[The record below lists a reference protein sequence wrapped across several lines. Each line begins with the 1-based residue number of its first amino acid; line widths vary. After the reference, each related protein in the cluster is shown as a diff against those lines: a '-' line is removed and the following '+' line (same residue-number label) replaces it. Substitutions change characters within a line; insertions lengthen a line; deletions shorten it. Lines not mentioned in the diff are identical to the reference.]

1 MANVNDININPKL
14 VKIPTG
20 FSNLPQVG
28 KIQQLYDLN
37 NNDLYKRLSPFTPNS
52 GLLSF
57 GPRQPFVYVSP
68 NKGRK
73 GINGL
78 KRFES
83 RIFPIGSAL
92 QDVQRI
98 AQFMVTGKG
107 ILFLTKQFLLQR
119 TQPFNETRIYNPLSV
134 INAVVRPVTGFILPL
149 PTRHL
154 SGGLLGALASLVGI
168 NVSSDK
174 PIKGTAATGNPD
186 ILPKFEQTVHANRYG
201 KGFTGLIR
209 GGTAASAYYVKKPAG
224 ALGGLINF
232 AKKLFGGTVNQP
244 AGTKFRAD
252 EAYPVF
258 DLKAKKEFGSYS
270 KAGVLNELHQRW
282 YNDKDSSGAKM
293 KDPGNEHRLKFP
305 GHMASEYNTFVESED
320 TFNGESIGG
329 KLEAKYGDTVG
340 PTDTLDRR
348 YTLFPN
354 SGPYSRSEIISIYKF
369 YVERDDIG
377 SRLYDKFPR
386 NINSDRGGISIFDSY
401 GKYVKTDFGKT
412 PINVKGTYSNK
423 IAELGENK
431 TPLTSSLPSSD
442 VYNEIPRTDTV
453 GAGGVTVLNQD
464 GTYSGSVVLNEALN
478 VEGTYSNKIAKL
490 GENETPL
497 TSNLLSSD
505 VYNEIPRTDT
515 VGAGGVTVLNQDG
528 TYSGSVVLNAAGNV
542 DGTYSNKIAKLG
554 ENKTPLTSN
563 LPSSKLYNE
572 IPRDTRS
579 PGGTSIENKDGSFS
593 SVVINDARNVKGTYS
608 YEMELNRN
616 NSQKSNDT
624 PLTIKREKLQ
634 QHTLNPSS
642 PMEWG
647 RPINEDRIEKLQS
660 MLKKPGKGNIY
671 GIYNVGNYVSD
682 VNLNYTELMAR
693 RKSPLNQKSLP
704 EDGYET
710 RLNKNGNVPLEA
722 NRAAGGKGFAGTG
735 KPDYVNS
742 LQILTRLGDQWPSG
756 LGRDGVIEYDPYKDD
771 QIAFYFHDLVNDKYI
786 PFRATVKGL
795 SEQLAADWS
804 EVSYIGR
811 ADKLY
816 NYTGFKRSISFNFQ
830 VVAMSISELM
840 PMWKRINYL
849 ASLTKPSKY
858 TPYKIES
865 QISNFI
871 TPPLIT
877 FTIGDMYKEQPLIL
891 QSVGITIPDEALW
904 ETLSEKY
911 SNEDDWSYL
920 NGKIK
925 WDGSA
930 GFQVGVNRGF
940 VAQFPRECDITISGV
955 LLEQERPQTGK
966 NNFGGINQ
974 NASPFSENLIVV

>member
-14 VKIPTG
+14 VKIPPG

-134 INAVVRPVTGFILPL
+134 INAVVRPVTGFILP
-149 PTRHL
+149 PPIRHL
-154 SGGLLGALASLVGI
+154 SGGVLGALASLVGI

-252 EAYPVF
+252 EAYPIF
-258 DLKAKKEFGSYS
+258 DLKAKKEFGSYT
-270 KAGVLNELHQRW
+270 KDGVLDELHQRW
-282 YNDKDSSGAKM
+282 YNDKDSAGK
-293 KDPGNEHRLKFP
+293 KIDDPGNEHRLKFP
-305 GHMASEYNTFVESED
+305 KARSGPDIRSFPISTFAEGKD
-320 TFNGESIGG
+320 TFQGQEIGG
-329 KLEAKYGDTVG
+329 NLEAKYGDTISSN
-340 PTDTLDRR
+340 
-348 YTLFPN
+348 N
-354 SGPYSRSEIISIYKF
+354 SIPYAKSEIILIYKK
-369 YVERDDIG
+369 YVEHDASSGGRK
-377 SRLYDKFPR
+377 LYDKFPR
-386 NINSDRGGISIFDSY
+386 DPRDAY
-401 GKYVKTDFGKT
+401 GKGGT
-412 PINVKGTYSNK
+412 ILLNVNGTYANTVVLNAAENVDGTYSNK
-423 IAELGENK
+423 IAN
-431 TPLTSSLPSSD
+431 
-442 VYNEIPRTDTV
+442 
-453 GAGGVTVLNQD
+453 
-464 GTYSGSVVLNEALN
+464 
-478 VEGTYSNKIAKL
+478 L
-490 GENETPL
+490 GENETPI
-497 TSNLLSSD
+497 TSNLPSSSL
-505 VYNEIPRTDT
+505 YKKIPRTDT
-515 VGAGGVTVLNQDG
+515 LGAGGVTVLNQDG
-528 TYSGSVVLNAAGNV
+528 TYSGSVVLNAAENV

-554 ENKTPLTSN
+554 ENKTPITSN
-563 LPSSKLYNE
+563 LPSSDVYNE
-572 IPRDTRS
+572 IPRTSASVGAGGCVVLNQNDTYSGSVVLNDARNVDGTYSNKIANLGENKTPITSNLPSSSLYKKIPRDTRS
-579 PGGTSIENKDGSFS
+579 LGGTSIENKDGSYS
-593 SVVINDARNVKGTYS
+593 SPIINNAGNVKGTYS

-616 NSQKSNDT
+616 NSLISNDT

-634 QHTLNPSS
+634 NTTLDPSS
-642 PMEWG
+642 PMKWG
-647 RPINEDRIEKLQS
+647 RSIDADRIEKLQS

-671 GIYNVGNYVSD
+671 GIYNVENYVSD
-682 VNLNYTELMAR
+682 VNLNYTQLMAR

-704 EDGYET
+704 EDGYQARRKDT
-710 RLNKNGNVPLEA
+710 PSLED
-722 NRAAGGKGFAGTG
+722 NRGKGFAGTG
-735 KPDYVNS
+735 KSDYVNS
-742 LQILTRLGDQWPSG
+742 LQILTRTDL
-756 LGRDGVIEYDPYKDD
+756 DGTDAQGFNPGGGMVQYKPYESD

-795 SEQLAADWS
+795 SEQLSADWS
-804 EVSYIGR
+804 PVNYIGR
-811 ADKLY
+811 ADTLY
-816 NYTGFKRSISFNFQ
+816 NYTGFKRTISFNFQ
-830 VVAMSISELM
+830 IVAMSISELM

-858 TPYKIES
+858 TPYEIES

-891 QSVGITIPDEALW
+891 QTVGITIPEDALW
-904 ETLSEKY
+904 ETVSEKY
-911 SNEDDWSYL
+911 SDGNDWSYL
-920 NGKIK
+920 NGKIIWNK
-925 WDGSA
+925 SKDQGL
-930 GFQVGVNRGF
+930 

-966 NNFGGINQ
+966 NNFGGIGDE
-974 NASPFSENLIVV
+974 NAGNFSRNLGNLSIV

>member
-14 VKIPTG
+14 VKIPSG

-134 INAVVRPVTGFILPL
+134 INAVIRPVTGFILP
-149 PTRHL
+149 PPIRHL

-174 PIKGTAATGNPD
+174 PIKGTAAKGNPD
-186 ILPKFEQTVHANRYG
+186 ILPKFEQTVHSSRYG

-244 AGTKFRAD
+244 PGTKFRAD

-258 DLKAKKEFGSYS
+258 DLKAKKEFGSYNQF
-270 KAGVLNELHQRW
+270 GVLSELHQRW
-282 YNDKDSSGAKM
+282 YNDKDSSGAKID
-293 KDPGNEHRLKFP
+293 DPGNEHRLKFP
-305 GHMASEYNTFVESED
+305 KARSGPDSRSFPIAYIDKKKNEAQKSTFAEGKNTFQGQE
-320 TFNGESIGG
+320 IGG
-329 KLEAKYGDTVG
+329 ELKAKYGDTI
-340 PTDTLDRR
+340 
-348 YTLFPN
+348 FAN
-354 SGPYSRSEIISIYKF
+354 SSNPYARSEIILIYKK
-369 YVERDDIG
+369 YVEYDASGEGRK
-377 SRLYDKFPR
+377 LYNKIPR
-386 NINSDRGGISIFDSY
+386 NLSQGYNYTAQGSKGYISQLD
-401 GKYVKTDFGKT
+401 TDGTHKLLFFRT
-412 PINVKGTYSNK
+412 ARLTKGTYEATIDRYDDGFDK
-423 IAELGENK
+423 IPLPKKIEYSTNGPGSDK
-431 TPLTSSLPSSD
+431 TPLT
-442 VYNEIPRTDTV
+442 RH
-453 GAGGVTVLNQD
+453 
-464 GTYSGSVVLNEALN
+464 
-478 VEGTYSNKIAKL
+478 
-490 GENETPL
+490 
-497 TSNLLSSD
+497 
-505 VYNEIPRTDT
+505 
-515 VGAGGVTVLNQDG
+515 
-528 TYSGSVVLNAAGNV
+528 
-542 DGTYSNKIAKLG
+542 
-554 ENKTPLTSN
+554 
-563 LPSSKLYNE
+563 
-572 IPRDTRS
+572 
-579 PGGTSIENKDGSFS
+579 
-593 SVVINDARNVKGTYS
+593 
-608 YEMELNRN
+608 
-616 NSQKSNDT
+616 
-624 PLTIKREKLQ
+624 REKLET
-634 QHTLNPSS
+634 HSYNLGIKN
-642 PMEWG
+642 
-647 RPINEDRIEKLQS
+647 KLQS
-660 MLKKPGKGNIY
+660 LLKKGGEGNEY
-671 GIYNVGNYVSD
+671 GIYNVKNYVSD
-682 VNLNYTELMAR
+682 VDMNYGTLMAR
-693 RKSPLNQKSLP
+693 RKSPLDQKTLP
-704 EDGYET
+704 EDGYQN
-710 RLNKNGNVPLEA
+710 RLKTNGSVSLED
-722 NRAAGGKGFAGTG
+722 NSGKGFAGTG
-735 KPDYVNS
+735 KSDYVNS
-742 LQILTRLGDQWPSG
+742 LQILSANDV
-756 LGRDGVIEYDPYKDD
+756 DGTEPGYGASDLTIYEPYKDD

-795 SEQLAADWS
+795 SEQLSADWS

-811 ADKLY
+811 ADKLH
-816 NYTGFKRSISFNFQ
+816 NYTGFKRTISFNFQ

-858 TPYKIES
+858 TEHTSKV
-865 QISNFI
+865 QVGNFI

-891 QSVGITIPDEALW
+891 QTVGITIPDEALW

-911 SNEDDWSYL
+911 TTDWEYL

-925 WDGSA
+925 WDKSS
-930 GFQVGVNRGF
+930 GF
-940 VAQFPRECDITISGV
+940 VAQFPRECDITIGGI
-955 LLEQERPQTGK
+955 LLEQERPQTGR
-966 NNFGGINQ
+966 NNFGGIDK
-974 NASPFSENLIVV
+974 NAGDFSKNLSIA

>member
-1 MANVNDININPKL
+1 MANVNDSNINPKL
-14 VKIPTG
+14 VKIPAG

-134 INAVVRPVTGFILPL
+134 INAVVRPVTGFILP
-149 PTRHL
+149 PPIRHL

-168 NVSSDK
+168 NLSSDK
-174 PIKGTAATGNPD
+174 PIKGTAATGNPN
-186 ILPKFEQTVHANRYG
+186 ILPKFEQTVHSSRYG

-305 GHMASEYNTFVESED
+305 GHMASEYNTFVDSED

-348 YTLFPN
+348 YNLVPN

-704 EDGYET
+704 EDGYQARRKDT
-710 RLNKNGNVPLEA
+710 PSLED
-722 NRAAGGKGFAGTG
+722 NRGKGFAGTG
-735 KPDYVNS
+735 KSDYVNS
-742 LQILTRLGDQWPSG
+742 LQILNRSDI
-756 LGRDGVIEYDPYKDD
+756 DGHAFGPLNEGGGMVQYKPYESD

-795 SEQLAADWS
+795 NEQLSADWS
-804 EVSYIGR
+804 AVNYIGR
-811 ADKLY
+811 ADTLY
-816 NYTGFKRSISFNFQ
+816 NYTGFKRTISFDFQ
-830 VVAMSISELM
+830 IVAMSISELM

-858 TPYKIES
+858 TPYEIES

-891 QSVGITIPDEALW
+891 QTVGIKIPEDALW
-904 ETLSEKY
+904 ETVSEKY
-911 SNEDDWSYL
+911 SDGNDWSYL
-920 NGKIK
+920 NGKII
-925 WDGSA
+925 WDKSKDQGL
-930 GFQVGVNRGF
+930 

-966 NNFGGINQ
+966 NNFGGIGDE
-974 NASPFSENLIVV
+974 NAGNFSRNLGNLSIV

>member
-14 VKIPTG
+14 VKIPSG

-92 QDVQRI
+92 QDVQRM

-134 INAVVRPVTGFILPL
+134 INAVIRPVTGFILP
-149 PTRHL
+149 PPIRHL

-168 NVSSDK
+168 NLSSDK
-174 PIKGTAATGNPD
+174 PIKGTAAKGNPD
-186 ILPKFEQTVHANRYG
+186 ILPKFEQTVHSSRYG

-244 AGTKFRAD
+244 PGTKFRAD

-258 DLKAKKEFGSYS
+258 DLKAKKEFGSYNQF
-270 KAGVLNELHQRW
+270 GVLSELHQRW

-305 GHMASEYNTFVESED
+305 GSMANEYNTFAD
-320 TFNGESIGG
+320 ATGTFNGAEIGG
-329 KLEAKYGDTVG
+329 ELKAKYGDVVY
-340 PTDTLDRR
+340 PHESL
-348 YTLFPN
+348 
-354 SGPYSRSEIISIYKF
+354 PYARSEIILIYKR
-369 YVERDDIG
+369 YVERDDRG
-377 SRLYDKFPR
+377 SRLYNKFPR
-386 NINSDRGGISIFDSY
+386 DIKGSDGKGGISTFNS
-401 GKYVKTDFGKT
+401 
-412 PINVKGTYSNK
+412 
-423 IAELGENK
+423 
-431 TPLTSSLPSSD
+431 
-442 VYNEIPRTDTV
+442 
-453 GAGGVTVLNQD
+453 D
-464 GTYSGSVVLNEALN
+464 GTYKTDLLNTAF
-478 VEGTYSNKIAKL
+478 
-490 GENETPL
+490 
-497 TSNLLSSD
+497 
-505 VYNEIPRTDT
+505 
-515 VGAGGVTVLNQDG
+515 Q
-528 TYSGSVVLNAAGNV
+528 V
-542 DGTYSNKIAKLG
+542 DGTYSNKMRRM
-554 ENKTPLTSN
+554 ENN
-563 LPSSKLYNE
+563 
-572 IPRDTRS
+572 RS
-579 PGGTSIENKDGSFS
+579 G
-593 SVVINDARNVKGTYS
+593 
-608 YEMELNRN
+608 
-616 NSQKSNDT
+616 DT
-624 PLTIKREKLQ
+624 PLAIKREGVEKDASF
-634 QHTLNPSS
+634 PSDV
-642 PMEWG
+642 E
-647 RPINEDRIEKLQS
+647 NLKKKLQS
-660 MLKKPGKGNIY
+660 ILKKGGTPDKY
-671 GIYNVGNYVSD
+671 GIYNTKDYVSD
-682 VNLNYTELMAR
+682 VDFKYTDLVRR
-693 RKSPLNQKSLP
+693 RKSPLDQKPLP
-704 EDGYET
+704 EDGYQA
-710 RLNKNGNVPLEA
+710 RLNKNGHDASLEGNVA
-722 NRAAGGKGFAGTG
+722 GKGFAGTG
-735 KPDYVNS
+735 KSDYVNS
-742 LQILTRLGDQWPSG
+742 LQILTRTDLDGTDAQGFNPGGG
-756 LGRDGVIEYDPYKDD
+756 LIQYKPYESD

-795 SEQLAADWS
+795 SEQLSADWS

-811 ADKLY
+811 ADKLH
-816 NYTGFKRSISFNFQ
+816 NYTGFKRTISFNFQ

-858 TPYKIES
+858 TEYTEPTNKI
-865 QISNFI
+865 QVGNFI

-891 QSVGITIPDEALW
+891 QTVGITIPEESLW

-911 SNEDDWSYL
+911 TTDWEYL

-925 WDGSA
+925 WDKSS
-930 GFQVGVNRGF
+930 GF
-940 VAQFPRECDITISGV
+940 VAQFPRECDITIGGI

-966 NNFGGINQ
+966 NNFGGIDK
-974 NASPFSENLIVV
+974 NAGDFSKNLSIA